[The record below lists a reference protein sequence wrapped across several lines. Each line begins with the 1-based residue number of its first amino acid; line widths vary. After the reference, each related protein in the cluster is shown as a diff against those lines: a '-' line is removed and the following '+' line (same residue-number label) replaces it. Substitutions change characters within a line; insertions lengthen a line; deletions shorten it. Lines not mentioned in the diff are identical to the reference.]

1 MDTTFQEELHAVLKL
16 LIEPIAAEPN
26 IQISKEGD
34 QWRVNVNTDQND
46 LLVGYKGENIK
57 AIQHVTRVLIH
68 KKFPDN
74 RTHFLIDVGKYRK
87 SREHVLNATIQNMAD
102 KDVLEQG
109 KTIIITGLTSYERRI
124 VHNLLTEIKGLETTS
139 IGEEG
144 TRKLIIRPTQGEIVG
159 GMGMDNAIIVSI
171 DQLISDYEALHGK
184 VEESTSDHI
193 S

>member
-109 KTIIITGLTSYERRI
+109 KTIIITGLTSYERRM

-159 GMGMDNAIIVSI
+159 SMGMDNAIIVSI
-171 DQLISDYEALHGK
+171 DQLISDFEAIHGK
-184 VEESTSDHI
+184 VDENPEAQI